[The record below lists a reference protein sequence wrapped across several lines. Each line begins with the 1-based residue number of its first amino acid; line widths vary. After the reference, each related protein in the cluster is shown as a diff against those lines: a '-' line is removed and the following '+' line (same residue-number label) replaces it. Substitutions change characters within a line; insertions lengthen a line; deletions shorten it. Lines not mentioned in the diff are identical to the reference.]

1 MNIDEESLI
10 ILILVTPLPFLVY
23 TIKTNPALFIFSI
36 LIYILLGT
44 AGPLYFQ
51 GREQGVYRKANLICW
66 LKIAGSTSFTP
77 RELEI
82 LNKALGKERSSPI
95 KKAPHPLLKRW
106 KIIFLT
112 AVLLSSVSIWFL
124 VPSTDNAEAAIPE
137 REIKFID
144 ISVNKAETVFCN
156 RTVQPRQVLYATLA
170 LKIPEDDKV
179 FLSSVEVY
187 NSTGHLIGKDYFGL
201 TYTDYTK
208 GVFTLKAIFTDA
220 TITWQGNINTEKSW
234 LEGVE
239 HASSPQKPRIFLGQ
253 IKRLVHRFRV
263 NRGAE
268 KDLKNIKS
276 KFSQEKREQILNYI
290 KQRLGEQAE
299 YSCRYIATYIN
310 KKSLDLIRK
319 NNYRIDRLDGV
330 IQKEILCDI
339 INWKRREGKTRRT
352 PQLPTPPNNLWMIQL
367 IDYMADR
374 HIDLS
379 QKPTEINR
387 RDSYGYECA
396 RKRSKKDKREP
407 LLESFQII

>member
-1 MNIDEESLI
+1 MMDEESLI
-10 ILILVTPLPFLVY
+10 MLVLGSPLPFLVY
-23 TIKTNPALFIFSI
+23 ALKTNPAIFF
-36 LIYILLGT
+36 LLAAAYVLLGT
-44 AGPLYFQ
+44 MVPLYLQ

-124 VPSTDNAEAAIPE
+124 VPSTDNAEAAPAIPE

-208 GVFTLKAIFTDA
+208 GVFVQILLEHPLQDNAAITLKAIFTDA

-239 HASSPQKPRIFLGQ
+239 HASSPQKPR
-253 IKRLVHRFRV
+253 
-263 NRGAE
+263 
-268 KDLKNIKS
+268 
-276 KFSQEKREQILNYI
+276 EKR
-290 KQRLGEQAE
+290 
-299 YSCRYIATYIN
+299 
-310 KKSLDLIRK
+310 
-319 NNYRIDRLDGV
+319 
-330 IQKEILCDI
+330 
-339 INWKRREGKTRRT
+339 
-352 PQLPTPPNNLWMIQL
+352 
-367 IDYMADR
+367 
-374 HIDLS
+374 
-379 QKPTEINR
+379 
-387 RDSYGYECA
+387 
-396 RKRSKKDKREP
+396 
-407 LLESFQII
+407 